1 MIFNYKQL
9 QPQKMDMGHMG
20 LSKNGG
26 IKPTY
31 GVSKKVVGPLL
42 WLNLAF
48 LQEDRHEYHARNC
61 HTKGVQVG

>member
-1 MIFNYKQL
+1 
-9 QPQKMDMGHMG
+9 MDMGHMG